1 MRLIF
6 GVICIILSVFLG
18 NMFSEKYVKRKN
30 FYSDFSGFNKK
41 LKANVSFSKRSL
53 LEIINS
59 EDCSNSDFYALL
71 KKYIDKR
78 EFDFTSKYLKTD
90 ELDFVKSYFDLIITS
105 DDKTLEDFIDL
116 NTKKLNETYEI
127 SLLNEKKY
135 KSLYVKMGFLIGLIA
150 TIILL

>member
-1 MRLIF
+1 MITT
-6 GVICIILSVFLG
+6 
-18 NMFSEKYVKRKN
+18 FSI
-30 FYSDFSGFNKK
+30 K
-41 LKANVSFSKRSL
+41 LV
-53 LEIINS
+53 
-59 EDCSNSDFYALL
+59 
-71 KKYIDKR
+71 
-78 EFDFTSKYLKTD
+78 TSKYLKLD

-135 KSLYVKMGFLIGLIA
+135 KSLYIKMGFLIGLIA